1 MSSFAGAHV
10 NTKGEDQWT
19 PLHWAAA
26 HGNLETA
33 KFLLEK
39 GADTEVQDNAG
50 RTPLMH
56 ACSEGHKDVA
66 SHLIEHGEQLQIFVG
81 VMC

>member
-1 MSSFAGAHV
+1 MTMFGSFLLAMFAIVWVYLRIPLSSFAGAHV
-10 NTKGEDQWT
+10 NTKDADQWT

-39 GADTEVQDNAG
+39 GEFTFF
-50 RTPLMH
+50 
-56 ACSEGHKDVA
+56 SEL
-66 SHLIEHGEQLQIFVG
+66 SS
-81 VMC
+81 C